1 MAAGLLGFASRFAGP
16 ALKGLKNILVPM
28 TAAGKPA
35 YGQLAAR
42 YAPDLLY
49 SGLML
54 GALPEQATGTE
65 RFGTVAEDLG
75 IGLAASVLGQV
86 AGGTAAK
93 NLRFAGK
100 RLGPEAQQT
109 AATLGDVLVNAPV
122 QMYAPRPIYQGTL
135 QRIYQEESPQLRESE
150 KEALVDA
157 SMQELTAEQAQQEL
171 ISLLLGAGAAG
182 GRALT

>member
-1 MAAGLLGFASRFAGP
+1 MAAGLLRLAGP

-49 SGLML
+49 SGMML
-54 GALPEQATGTE
+54 GALPAEATSGE
-65 RFGTVAEDLG
+65 RLGTVAEDLG

-93 NLRFAGK
+93 KIRFAGK
-100 RLGPEAQQT
+100 ALGPEAQQT
-109 AATLGDVLVNAPV
+109 AATLGDVMVNAPV
-122 QMYAPRPIYQGTL
+122 NMYAPRPIYNSAL
-135 QRIYQEESPQLRESE
+135 ERIYQQQSPALSQSQQ
-150 KEALVDA
+150 EALISEGA
-157 SMQELTAEQAQQEL
+157 QQMTEEQAQQEL
-171 ISLLLGAGAAG
+171 IALLLSAGAVSYTHL
-182 GRALT
+182 RAHET

>member
-1 MAAGLLGFASRFAGP
+1 MVAGFLRFAGP
-16 ALKGLKNILVPM
+16 AMKGLKNILVPM
-28 TAAGKPA
+28 TQAGKPA

-49 SGLML
+49 SGMML
-54 GALPEQATGTE
+54 GALPEQATGAE
-65 RFGTVAEDLG
+65 RFGVVAEDLG
-75 IGLAASVLGQV
+75 IGLTASVLGQI

-122 QMYAPRPIYQGTL
+122 NMYAPRPLYQGTL
-135 QRIYQEESPQLRESE
+135 QRAYQQESPQLQQSE

-157 SMQELTAEQAQQEL
+157 SMQQLTADQAQQEL
-171 ISLLLGAGAAG
+171 ISLLLGAGITG
-182 GRALT
+182 GRALS

>member
-1 MAAGLLGFASRFAGP
+1 MAAGFLRLAGP

-28 TAAGKPA
+28 TQAGKPA

-49 SGLML
+49 SGLMF
-54 GALPEQATGTE
+54 GALPEGATNTE
-65 RFGTVAEDLG
+65 RLGAAAEDLG

-86 AGGTAAK
+86 GGGVAAR

-122 QMYAPRPIYQGTL
+122 NMFAPRPLYQGSL
-135 QRIYQEESPQLRESE
+135 NRIYDEQAPSLAQAQQEQLISANNQAMTE
-150 KEALVDA
+150 
-157 SMQELTAEQAQQEL
+157 EQAQQEL
-171 ISLLLGAGAAG
+171 ISLLLSAGAAG

>member
-1 MAAGLLGFASRFAGP
+1 MAAGFLRLAGP
-16 ALKGLKNILVPM
+16 ALKGLKDILVPM

-49 SGLML
+49 AGLMYGGLPEGATGAERL
-54 GALPEQATGTE
+54 GAA
-65 RFGTVAEDLG
+65 AEDLG

-86 AGGTAAK
+86 GGGVAAK

-109 AATLGDVLVNAPV
+109 AATLGDVMVNAPV
-122 QMYAPRPIYQGTL
+122 NMFAPRPLYQGAL
-135 QRIYQEESPQLRESE
+135 NRIYSEQTPSLAQAQQEQLISSSNQAMTE
-150 KEALVDA
+150 
-157 SMQELTAEQAQQEL
+157 EQAQQEL
-171 ISLLLGAGAAG
+171 ISLLLSAGAAG

>member
-1 MAAGLLGFASRFAGP
+1 MAAGFLRLAGP
-16 ALKGLKNILVPM
+16 DLKGLKNILVPM

-49 SGLML
+49 SGLMF
-54 GALPEQATGTE
+54 GALPEGATGTE
-65 RFGTVAEDLG
+65 RLGAAAEDLG

-86 AGGTAAK
+86 GGGVAAR

-109 AATLGDVLVNAPV
+109 AATLGDVMVNAPV
-122 QMYAPRPIYQGTL
+122 NMFAPRPLYNSALERVYQQQSPTL
-135 QRIYQEESPQLRESE
+135 SQSKQ
-150 KEALVDA
+150 EALISEGA
-157 SMQELTAEQAQQEL
+157 QQMTEEQAQQEL
-171 ISLLLGAGAAG
+171 ISLLLSAGAAG
-182 GRALT
+182 GRALV